1 MLQTE
6 KVDTIIESA
15 LLSDDANNVT
25 ASQQINALIPYAS
38 RAVVLYDRAISIDD
52 QQRVAEFYV
61 VMVVAVLHMM
71 ECIYAGYVAVTESIR
86 WNHAS
91 LDTAAAQFRS
101 RPDNFFKDND
111 GVVAHEIRAMSKPVT
126 LSSGFTIGTKEE
138 GGLHK
143 NLLRRM
149 SDQDLKKAIYDCK
162 LISINHLHISAESL
176 HDVFVMLPL
185 YEQETKR
192 RASERSQQ
200 CAVTPSQVESGSKP
214 AASGQAEVGRASLS
228 QGGMYSVSNNAESS
242 PSNSRASTL
251 TFSQDN

>member
-38 RAVVLYDRAISIDD
+38 RAVVLYDRAISIGD
-52 QQRVAEFYV
+52 QWRAAELCV

-71 ECIYAGYVAVTESIR
+71 ECIYAGCVAATESMCWNDAAIDTASQDSLHKILDESYAGATSAVTTGWFQR
-86 WNHAS
+86 S
-91 LDTAAAQFRS
+91 L
-101 RPDNFFKDND
+101 
-111 GVVAHEIRAMSKPVT
+111 VE
-126 LSSGFTIGTKEE
+126 
-138 GGLHK
+138 
-143 NLLRRM
+143 RM

-162 LISINHLHISAESL
+162 LISINHLHISAEGL
-176 HDVFVMLPL
+176 YDEFVMLPL